1 MTPEPVVCRPEA
13 YWSFS
18 QQLPLLGTTDGLWR
32 ATAAISMHAMDDVE
46 LPGVDERLE
55 VLAERVRAGAR
66 SGRPLAVLAHLH
78 DVLFDRERFCGDTLN
93 YYSPLNSY
101 LPVVLE
107 NRRGLPIILA
117 VIYKAVAERVG
128 LRVEGINSP
137 GHFLARVFVD
147 GKWIIIDPFFQGQIL
162 TRDEALSRLT
172 DLTGQSLHG
181 RDEYLQ
187 PATHHQWLSRILT
200 NLQNVFANEGRLADL
215 SAMNELQK
223 LLWEST

>member
-78 DVLFDRERFCGDTLN
+78 DVLFDRERFCGDTQN
-93 YYSPLNSY
+93 YYSQTL
-101 LPVVLE
+101 
-107 NRRGLPIILA
+107 
-117 VIYKAVAERVG
+117 
-128 LRVEGINSP
+128 LRFP
-137 GHFLARVFVD
+137 
-147 GKWIIIDPFFQGQIL
+147 
-162 TRDEALSRLT
+162 
-172 DLTGQSLHG
+172 
-181 RDEYLQ
+181 
-187 PATHHQWLSRILT
+187 
-200 NLQNVFANEGRLADL
+200 
-215 SAMNELQK
+215 
-223 LLWEST
+223 

>member
-1 MTPEPVVCRPEA
+1 
-13 YWSFS
+13 
-18 QQLPLLGTTDGLWR
+18 
-32 ATAAISMHAMDDVE
+32 MHAMDDVE

-78 DVLFDRERFCGDTLN
+78 DVLFDRERFCGDTQN

-147 GKWIIIDPFFQGQIL
+147 GKWIIIDPFDCELHPGIVSRRHIRPITLRHIGVGGGQVECKGADF
-162 TRDEALSRLT
+162 RPVDRRK
-172 DLTGQSLHG
+172 GG
-181 RDEYLQ
+181 
-187 PATHHQWLSRILT
+187 
-200 NLQNVFANEGRLADL
+200 NLEFDFV
-215 SAMNELQK
+215 
-223 LLWEST
+223 